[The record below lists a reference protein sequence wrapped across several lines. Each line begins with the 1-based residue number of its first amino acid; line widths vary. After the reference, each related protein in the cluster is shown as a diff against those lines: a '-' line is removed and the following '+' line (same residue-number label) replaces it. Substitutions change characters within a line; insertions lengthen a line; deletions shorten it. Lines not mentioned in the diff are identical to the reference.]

1 MYIDGGKRAGIALQF
16 RSYLNRSA
24 QITAID
30 CRALLTDMDDTEL
43 PTYIDE
49 EPDLDYHFRFRV
61 MFSNI
66 EEIDL
71 NEHFANPE
79 RSGAGG
85 TSTGV
90 MTPSRSDI
98 TTRERLSGDDQ
109 AMHSPNEQV
118 GGQSHTGNQTS
129 LGDNLTSD
137 VDGTFQHEEGPTRE
151 FRLGRP
157 PSPTKPK
164 REPGWKRSNVV
175 CDACRRDKTRCDG
188 QKPTCQRCRTS
199 LRKCTWTPKT
209 PNNKA
214 IARTITK
221 DKVGPSSSSQA

>member
-1 MYIDGGKRAGIALQF
+1 LRF
-16 RSYLNRSA
+16 CLNRSA
-24 QITAID
+24 QITAINLRTLINLMD
-30 CRALLTDMDDTEL
+30 HTGFPTFTDEQPVL
-43 PTYIDE
+43 E
-49 EPDLDYHFRFRV
+49 HEFRFES

-66 EEIDL
+66 EINL
-71 NEHFANPE
+71 NEHFMNPE
-79 RSGAGG
+79 QSGADG
-85 TSTGV
+85 TSIRV

-109 AMHSPNEQV
+109 AVHSPNEQV

-157 PSPTKPK
+157 PSSTRPK